1 MRRYIS
7 AEVKNNAVELR
18 KKGGSMGAIAKSLG
32 ISKSTAY
39 EWTKNMEGASRF
51 AQIGRERWIKE
62 IQPLGALGQRKKRE
76 KKIDEIVIE
85 VQKELQQFYLTPEL
99 GKAVLASLYWA
110 EGAKGRGMLKFVN
123 TDPRLMSLFI
133 TLLRGSY
140 VLDERKFR
148 VGLHLHWYHQEKKVK
163 KYWSE
168 LLKIP
173 EIQFH
178 KVYRKKRSKERV
190 FRKNIG
196 GICFLYY
203 NSDYLREQVVH
214 YAYTFGE
221 KITGKIFAP
230 VA

>member
-1 MRRYIS
+1 MRRRIS
-7 AEVKNNAVELR
+7 IEIKNLAVKLR
-18 KKGGSMGAIAKSLG
+18 KKGGSIGAIAKSLD

-39 EWTKNMEGASRF
+39 EWTKNIEGAARF
-51 AQIGRERWIKE
+51 AEIGRKRWIKE
-62 IQPLGALGQRKKRE
+62 IQPLGALGQRKKRK
-76 KKIDEIVIE
+76 KKIAQIEAE
-85 VQKELQQFYLTPEL
+85 VQKELQQFHLTPEL
-99 GKAVLASLYWA
+99 GKAVLVSLYWA
-110 EGAKGRGMLKFVN
+110 EGSKGRGMLKFAN

-133 TLLRGSY
+133 TLLRENY

-168 LLKIP
+168 LLEIP

-221 KITGKIFAP
+221 KITGKIEAL